1 MLQIQNLTLIHQK
14 DLRTIVQDF
23 SFSLQPGDRAVMIG
37 EEGNGKSTLLK
48 WLYDPALVE
57 SYACGA
63 NGESAERAG
72 RRVLDGLLLGYL
84 PQELTPAEKAL
95 TVYEFYCG
103 SVAFF
108 DQTPRELAAI
118 AGQLGLPGDFF
129 YLDQPV
135 RLLSG
140 GEKVKMQMARI
151 LMEQPDVLLLDEP
164 SNDIDIETL
173 EWLERFINQASQPVL
188 FVSHDEMLIERTAN
202 VIIHLEKLER
212 GRSVRHT
219 IVRQPYREYIQQRQ
233 DAIDRKTQLA
243 ANEEREYRKQME
255 RLYHIQQQVEY
266 QQATIT
272 RQNPSGGRLLKKKMK
287 SVKALQHRIE
297 REQQERT
304 EVPHTELAI
313 MVSFDEA
320 ITLPTGKRV
329 LEYEL
334 SRLMVKDHVDGADSS
349 IRVLAYNIF
358 LRIMGGE
365 KVCIVGRNGCGKSTL
380 MKLIAQEML
389 PRTDLKV
396 CYMPQNYEDQLDLS
410 LSPLE
415 WLSITGDKDETT
427 QIRTYLGSMR
437 YTPDE
442 MFHPMN
448 ELSGGQKAK
457 ILFLKMILSG
467 ANVLLLDEPTRN
479 FSPLSNP
486 VIRQVLKKFGGS
498 IISISHDRKY
508 IEEVIDTV
516 YELTPDGLIKK

>member
-14 DLRTIVQDF
+14 DLRTIVQNF
-23 SFSLQPGDRAVMIG
+23 SFSLQPGDRAVIIG

-48 WLYDPALVE
+48 WIYDPAMVE
-57 SYACGA
+57 DYVSGA
-63 NGESAERAG
+63 DGCTAERAG
-72 RRVLDGLLLGYL
+72 HRILDGLLLGYL
-84 PQELTPAEKAL
+84 PQELTAAEKAM
-95 TVYEFYCG
+95 TVYEFYCQ
-103 SVAFF
+103 SPSFF
-108 DQTPRELAAI
+108 DQTPRELASI
-118 AGQLGLPGDFF
+118 AAQLGLPGDFF
-129 YLDQPV
+129 YYDQPV

-151 LMEQPDVLLLDEP
+151 LMEKPDVLLLDEP

-173 EWLERFINQASQPVL
+173 EWLERFINQAAQPVL

-202 VIIHLEKLER
+202 VVIHLEKLER

-219 IVRQPYREYIQQRQ
+219 IVRQPYSDYIQQRQ
-233 DAIDRKTQLA
+233 DNIDRKTALA

-255 RLYHIQQQVEY
+255 RFYHIQQQVEH
-266 QQATIT
+266 QQATIS

-287 SVKALQHRIE
+287 AVKSLEHRFE
-297 REQQERT
+297 REQENRT

-313 MVSFDEA
+313 MVSFDES
-320 ITLPTGKRV
+320 ISLPAGKRV
-329 LEYEL
+329 LDFQLDHLTVEDRTLANAL
-334 SRLMVKDHVDGADSS
+334 SLQV
-349 IRVLAYNIF
+349 
-358 LRIMGGE
+358 MGGE
-365 KVCIVGRNGCGKSTL
+365 KVCIVGRNGCGKSTF
-380 MKLIAQEML
+380 MKLLAAALL
-389 PRTDLKV
+389 PRTDLRV

-410 LSPLE
+410 QSPLS

-427 QIRTYLGSMR
+427 KIRTYLGSMR

-442 MFHPMN
+442 MFHPMS

-486 VIRQVLKKFGGS
+486 VIRQVLKDFGGS

-508 IEEVIDTV
+508 IEEVVDTV
-516 YELTPDGLIKK
+516 YELTPQGLVKK

>member
-23 SFSLQPGDRAVMIG
+23 SFSLQPGDRAVIIG

-48 WLYDPALVE
+48 WIYDPAMVE
-57 SYACGA
+57 DYVSGTDGCA
-63 NGESAERAG
+63 AERAG
-72 RRVLDGLLLGYL
+72 RRVTDSLLLGYL
-84 PQELTPAEKAL
+84 PQELTTTEKTM
-95 TVYEFYCG
+95 TVYEFFC
-103 SVAFF
+103 SSSSFF
-108 DQTPRELAAI
+108 DQTPRELAAT
-118 AGQLGLPGDFF
+118 AAQLGLPGDFF
-129 YLDQPV
+129 YFDQPV

-151 LMEQPDVLLLDEP
+151 LMEKPDVLLLDEP

-173 EWLERFINQASQPVL
+173 EWLERFIIQTAQPVL

-202 VIIHLEKLER
+202 VVIHLEKLER

-219 IVRQPYREYIQQRQ
+219 IVRQPYRDYVQQRQ
-233 DAIDRKTQLA
+233 DNIDRKTALA
-243 ANEEREYRKQME
+243 AGEEREYRKQME
-255 RLYHIQQQVEY
+255 RFYHIQQQVEHR
-266 QQATIT
+266 QATVS
-272 RQNPSGGRLLKKKMK
+272 RQSPSEGRLLKKKMK
-287 SVKALQHRIE
+287 AVKSQERRFE
-297 REQQERT
+297 REQENRT

-313 MVSFDEA
+313 MVSFNES
-320 ITLPTGKRV
+320 ISLPPGKRV
-329 LEYEL
+329 LDYQLDHLTVEDRTLANDL
-334 SRLMVKDHVDGADSS
+334 SL
-349 IRVLAYNIF
+349 RV
-358 LRIMGGE
+358 MGGE

-380 MKLIAQEML
+380 MKLLAAALL

-410 LSPLE
+410 KSPLE
-415 WLSITGDKDETT
+415 WLSITGDKEETT

-442 MFHPMN
+442 MFHSMS

-486 VIRQVLKKFGGS
+486 VIRQVLKDFGGS

-508 IEEVIDTV
+508 IEEVVDTV
-516 YELTPDGLIKK
+516 YELTPKGLVKR

>member
-23 SFSLQPGDRAVMIG
+23 SFSLQSGDRAVIIG

-48 WLYDPALVE
+48 WIYDPAMVE
-57 SYACGA
+57 DYVS
-63 NGESAERAG
+63 GEDGCAAARAG
-72 RRVLDGLLLGYL
+72 HRIADGLLLGYL
-84 PQELTPAEKAL
+84 PQELTTAEKTL
-95 TVYEFYCG
+95 TVYEFYCR
-103 SVAFF
+103 SMSFF

-118 AGQLGLPGDFF
+118 AAQLGLPGDF
-129 YLDQPV
+129 YYYDQPIH
-135 RLLSG
+135 LLSG
-140 GEKVKMQMARI
+140 GEKIKMQMARI
-151 LMEQPDVLLLDEP
+151 LMENPDVLLLDEP

-173 EWLERFINQASQPVL
+173 EWLERFINQTAQPVL
-188 FVSHDEMLIERTAN
+188 FVSHDELLIERTAN
-202 VIIHLEKLER
+202 VVIHLEKLER

-233 DAIDRKTQLA
+233 DNIDRKTALA

-255 RLYHIQQQVEY
+255 RFYHIQQQVEHR
-266 QQATIT
+266 QATVS
-272 RQNPSGGRLLKKKMK
+272 RQSPSEGRLLKKKMK
-287 SVKALQHRIE
+287 AVKSQERRFE
-297 REQQERT
+297 REQENRT

-313 MVSFDEA
+313 MVSFDES
-320 ITLPTGKRV
+320 ISLPPGKRV
-329 LEYEL
+329 LDYQLDHLTVEDRTLANDL
-334 SRLMVKDHVDGADSS
+334 SL
-349 IRVLAYNIF
+349 RV
-358 LRIMGGE
+358 MGGE
-365 KVCIVGRNGCGKSTL
+365 KVCIVGHNGCGKSTL
-380 MKLIAQEML
+380 MKLLAAALL

-410 LSPLE
+410 KSPLE
-415 WLSITGDKDETT
+415 WLSITGDKEETT

-442 MFHPMN
+442 MFHPMS

-486 VIRQVLKKFGGS
+486 VIRQVLKDFGGS

-508 IEEVIDTV
+508 IEEVVDTV
-516 YELTPDGLIKK
+516 YELTQNGLVKK

>member
-23 SFSLQPGDRAVMIG
+23 SFSLLPGDRAVIIG

-48 WLYDPALVE
+48 WIYDPAMVE
-57 SYACGA
+57 DYVS
-63 NGESAERAG
+63 GEGGCAAERAG
-72 RRVLDGLLLGYL
+72 RRILDGLLLGYL
-84 PQELTPAEKAL
+84 PQELTDGEKKL
-95 TVYEFYCG
+95 TVYEFYCR
-103 SVAFF
+103 SIAFF
-108 DQTPRELAAI
+108 DQTPRELASI
-118 AGQLGLPGDFF
+118 AAQLGLPADFF
-129 YLDQPV
+129 YYDQPV
-135 RLLSG
+135 LLLSG

-151 LMEQPDVLLLDEP
+151 LMEKPDVLLLDEP

-173 EWLERFINQASQPVL
+173 EWLERFISQATQPVL
-188 FVSHDEMLIERTAN
+188 FVSHDELLIERTAN
-202 VIIHLEKLER
+202 VVIHLEKLER

-219 IVRQPYREYIQQRQ
+219 IVRQPYRDYVQQRQ
-233 DAIDRKTQLA
+233 DNIDRKTALA

-255 RLYHIQQQVEY
+255 RFYHIQQQVEHR
-266 QQATIT
+266 QATVS
-272 RQNPSGGRLLKKKMK
+272 RQSPSEGRLLKKKMK
-287 SVKALQHRIE
+287 AVKSQERRFE
-297 REQQERT
+297 REQENRT

-313 MVSFDEA
+313 MVSFDES
-320 ITLPTGKRV
+320 ISLPPGKRV
-329 LEYEL
+329 LDYQLDHLTVEDRTLANDL
-334 SRLMVKDHVDGADSS
+334 S
-349 IRVLAYNIF
+349 

-380 MKLIAQEML
+380 MKLLAAALL

-396 CYMPQNYEDQLDLS
+396 CYMPQNYEDQLNLS
-410 LSPLE
+410 QSPLE
-415 WLSITGDKDETT
+415 WLSITGDKEETT

-442 MFHPMN
+442 MFHPMS
-448 ELSGGQKAK
+448 ELSDGQKAK

-486 VIRQVLKKFGGS
+486 VIRQVLKDFGGS

-508 IEEVIDTV
+508 IKEVVDTV
-516 YELTPDGLIKK
+516 YELTPNGLVKK

>member
-23 SFSLQPGDRAVMIG
+23 SFSLLPGDRAVIIG

-48 WLYDPALVE
+48 WIYDPAMVE
-57 SYACGA
+57 DYVS
-63 NGESAERAG
+63 GEGGCAAERAG
-72 RRVLDGLLLGYL
+72 RRILDGLLLGYL
-84 PQELTPAEKAL
+84 PQELTDGEKKL
-95 TVYEFYCG
+95 TVYEFYCR
-103 SVAFF
+103 SIAFF
-108 DQTPRELAAI
+108 DQTPRELASI
-118 AGQLGLPGDFF
+118 AAQLGLPADFF
-129 YLDQPV
+129 YYDQPV
-135 RLLSG
+135 LLLSG

-151 LMEQPDVLLLDEP
+151 LMEKPDVLLLDEP

-173 EWLERFINQASQPVL
+173 EWLERFISQATQPVL
-188 FVSHDEMLIERTAN
+188 FVSHDELLIERTAN
-202 VIIHLEKLER
+202 VVIHLEKLER

-219 IVRQPYREYIQQRQ
+219 IVRQPYRDYVQQRQ
-233 DAIDRKTQLA
+233 DNIDRKTALA

-255 RLYHIQQQVEY
+255 RFYHIQQQVEHR
-266 QQATIT
+266 QATVS
-272 RQNPSGGRLLKKKMK
+272 RQSPSEGRLLKKKMK
-287 SVKALQHRIE
+287 AVKSQERRFE
-297 REQQERT
+297 REQENRT

-313 MVSFDEA
+313 MVSFDES
-320 ITLPTGKRV
+320 ISLPPGKRV
-329 LEYEL
+329 LDYQLDHLTVEDRTLANDL
-334 SRLMVKDHVDGADSS
+334 S
-349 IRVLAYNIF
+349 

-380 MKLIAQEML
+380 MKLLAAALL

-396 CYMPQNYEDQLDLS
+396 CYMPQNYEDQLNLS
-410 LSPLE
+410 QSPLE
-415 WLSITGDKDETT
+415 WLSITGDKEETT

-442 MFHPMN
+442 MFHPMS

-486 VIRQVLKKFGGS
+486 VIRQVLKDFGGS

-508 IEEVIDTV
+508 IKEVVDTV
-516 YELTPDGLIKK
+516 YELTPNGLVKK

>member
-14 DLRTIVQDF
+14 DLRTIVQNF
-23 SFSLQPGDRAVMIG
+23 SFSLQPGNRAVIIG

-48 WLYDPALVE
+48 WIYDPALVE
-57 SYACGA
+57 NYVS
-63 NGESAERAG
+63 GEDGCAAEQAG
-72 RRVLDGLLLGYL
+72 CRVLDGLLLGYL
-84 PQELTPAEKAL
+84 PQELSPAEKDL
-95 TVYEFYCG
+95 TVYEFYCR
-103 SVAFF
+103 STAFF
-108 DQTPRELAAI
+108 NQTPRELAVI
-118 AGQLGLPGDFF
+118 AAQLGLPGDFF
-129 YLDQPV
+129 YFDQPV
-135 RLLSG
+135 CLLSG

-151 LMEQPDVLLLDEP
+151 LMEKPDVLLLDEP

-173 EWLERFINQASQPVL
+173 EWLERFINQAAQPVL

-202 VIIHLEKLER
+202 VVIHLEKLER

-233 DAIDRKTQLA
+233 DNIDRKTALA

-255 RLYHIQQQVEY
+255 RFYHIQQQVEH
-266 QQATIT
+266 QQATIS

-287 SVKALQHRIE
+287 AVKSLEHRFE
-297 REQQERT
+297 REQENRT

-313 MVSFDEA
+313 MVSFDES
-320 ITLPTGKRV
+320 ISLPAGKRV
-329 LEYEL
+329 LDYEL
-334 SRLMVKDHVDGADSS
+334 DHLTVED
-349 IRVLAYNIF
+349 RTLASD
-358 LRIMGGE
+358 LSLQVMGGE
-365 KVCIVGRNGCGKSTL
+365 KVCIVGRNGCGKSTF
-380 MKLIAQEML
+380 MKLLAAALL

-410 LSPLE
+410 QSPLS

-442 MFHPMN
+442 MFHPMS

-486 VIRQVLKKFGGS
+486 VIRQVLKAFGGS

-508 IEEVIDTV
+508 IEEVMDTV
-516 YELTPDGLIKK
+516 YELTPRGLVKK